1 MIIIGID
8 PGLNGGIATYT
19 DIGLNKSIELIN
31 MPATPKD
38 ICIKLADIKE
48 TGDFINEE
56 LICYIEKVGTYVSGN
71 SATAAVKFA
80 RIEAFLIALR
90 IPLVEVTAKQWE
102 YWLIGKPNY
111 PKISDS
117 IKGLERNRILAKRKT
132 ERKNK
137 IKDTLQR
144 QYPDLKITLKT
155 SDALGIMKYG
165 MEKEK

>member
-48 TGDFINEE
+48 NGDFANEE
-56 LICYIEKVGTYVSGN
+56 VICYMEKVGTYHCGQL
-71 SATAAVKFA
+71 
-80 RIEAFLIALR
+80 EAFLIALR

-117 IKGLERNRILAKRKT
+117 IKGLERNRILAERKT
-132 ERKNK
+132 KRKNK